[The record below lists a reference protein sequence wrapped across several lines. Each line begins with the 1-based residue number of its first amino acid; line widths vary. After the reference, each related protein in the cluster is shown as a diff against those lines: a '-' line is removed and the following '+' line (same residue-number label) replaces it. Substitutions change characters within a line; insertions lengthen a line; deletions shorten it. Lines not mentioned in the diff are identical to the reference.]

1 MVTDCPV
8 SVRAAT
14 QPRSRS
20 GIFLPSR
27 PDSALRTASSLLER
41 AVADDA
47 VRRHPGVALEV
58 EDGALDLLVVHAALR
73 PGVEA
78 EQVELDLELQHVVA
92 AERRLAQ
99 VEQAVAQGV
108 AGLHQLA
115 PGVGAHAP
123 VGEQPAL
130 LLEREHGDL
139 GAGAEE
145 AVDALSAQLEALP
158 AQAGLDVEDFFAAVA
173 AGEVAHR
180 RLLVGR

>member
-27 PDSALRTASSLLER
+27 PDSALRTASSLTSVLSPTMPSSR
-41 AVADDA
+41 QA
-47 VRRHPGVALEV
+47 GVALEV
-58 EDGALDLLVVHAALR
+58 EHGALDLLVVHAALGA
-73 PGVEA
+73 GVEPQ
-78 EQVELDLELQHVVA
+78 QVELDLELQHVVA

-99 VEQAVAQGV
+99 VEEAVAERV
-108 AGLHQLA
+108 AGLHELA
-115 PGVGAHAP
+115 PRVGAHAS
-123 VGEQPAL
+123 VGQQAAL
-130 LLEREHGDL
+130 LLEREHRAL

-145 AVDALSAQLEALP
+145 AVHALAAQLEALP
-158 AQAGLDVEDFFAAVA
+158 AQTGLDVEDFFAAVA

-180 RLLVGR
+180 